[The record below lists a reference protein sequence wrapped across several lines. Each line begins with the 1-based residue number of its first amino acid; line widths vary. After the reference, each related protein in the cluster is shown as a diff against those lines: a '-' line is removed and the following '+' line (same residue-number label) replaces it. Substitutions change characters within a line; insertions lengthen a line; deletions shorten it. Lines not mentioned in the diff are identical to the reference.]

1 MRATTTLGVRAEPL
15 QPKPN
20 SSKADR
26 AVRASPLCRILSSM
40 STSVP
45 QSGENAF
52 VRFLK
57 RKWLAIVL
65 VVLLIVVALQNAVG
79 NDQATLFLLW
89 AQLAMPTWA
98 LVLIVF
104 AIGAIAG
111 WVFARNRA
119 ARKNQR

>member
-1 MRATTTLGVRAEPL
+1 
-15 QPKPN
+15 
-20 SSKADR
+20 
-26 AVRASPLCRILSSM
+26 M

>member
-1 MRATTTLGVRAEPL
+1 
-15 QPKPN
+15 
-20 SSKADR
+20 
-26 AVRASPLCRILSSM
+26 M
-40 STSVP
+40 SRSAP
-45 QSGENAF
+45 QSDENAF

-57 RKWLAIVL
+57 RKWLAIALVL
-65 VVLLIVVALQNAVG
+65 LLIVVALQNAIG

-119 ARKNQR
+119 ARKNRR